1 MAARSG
7 DRGQGWRRAY
17 VNARLFDPAQA
28 LDTAGGV
35 IVADGRLIAV
45 GPEVT
50 AAKAGAGSDIVD
62 CRGKLLMPGLVD
74 MRVFTGEPGNEHRE
88 TLASAS
94 GAAAAGG
101 VTTMIVMPNTSP
113 VIDDAAIVDFVLRR
127 ARDTAAVRVAPM
139 AALTK
144 GLKGESMT
152 EFGLLKE
159 AGAVAVT
166 DGNRAVANARLFR
179 RALAYA
185 NDFGLLVVQHVEEPT
200 LALGVMNEGE
210 VSTRLGLHGIPAAAE
225 VIILERD
232 IRLVELTGARYHAA
246 QVSCAASLDVVRRAK
261 QRGLPVSCGV
271 SVNHLVLNE
280 NDVGAY
286 RTFFKLSPPL
296 RSEDDRQAL
305 VAGLNDGTIDVV
317 VSSHDPQAPIPSG
330 CRSPKPSSAPPG
342 LRRCFPPRSASTI
355 RATYRSTGSSTPCR
369 GPLPACLGWKP
380 AGWCPA
386 PRPTSRWPTSKPPGR
401 WRTTCCARAPRTA
414 RLSTAR
420 WRGASLRPSLPAA
433 PSTPTI
439 GGRGEQIAGPPPLP
453 LVGRVG

>member
-1 MAARSG
+1 MAR
-7 DRGQGWRRAY
+7 RGEGARRAY
-17 VNARLFDPAQA
+17 VNARLFDPAQK
-28 LDTAGGV
+28 LDATGGI
-35 IVADGRLIAV
+35 IVADGRMIAV

-50 AAKAGAGSDIVD
+50 AAKAGGGAEIVD
-62 CRGKLLMPGLVD
+62 CRGRLLFPGLVD

-94 GAAAAGG
+94 EAAAAGG

-127 ARDTAAVRVAPM
+127 ARDTATVRVAPM

-144 GLKGESMT
+144 GLKGEAMS

-200 LALGVMNEGE
+200 LAVGVMNEGE
-210 VSTRLGLHGIPAAAE
+210 AATRLGLPGTPAAAE
-225 VIILERD
+225 LIMLERD

-246 QVSCAASLDVVRRAK
+246 QISCAASLEVIRRAK
-261 QRGLPVSCGV
+261 AQGLPVSCGV

-296 RSEDDRQAL
+296 RSEDDRRAL
-305 VAGLNDGTIDVV
+305 VAGLDEGTIDVV
-317 VSSHDPQAPIPSG
+317 VSSHDPQ
-330 CRSPKPSSAPPG
+330 SADTKRLPFAEAEFGATG
-342 LRRCFPPRSASTI
+342 LETLFSA
-355 RATYRSTGSSTPCR
+355 A
-369 GPLPACLGWKP
+369 LGLYHQKEV
-380 AGWCPA
+380 
-386 PRPTSRWPTSKPPGR
+386 SL
-401 WRTTCCARAPRTA
+401 A
-414 RLSTAR
+414 RLIDALSGAPAR
-420 WRGASLRPSLPAA
+420 LLGLEAGRLTPGASADFALADLEASWTVEDHVLRSHSKNSPFEHRTLE
-433 PSTPTI
+433 
-439 GGRGEQIAGPPPLP
+439 GRIIETVVAGRT
-453 LVGRVG
+453 VYAYDRI

>member
-1 MAARSG
+1 MAAR
-7 DRGQGWRRAY
+7 RGERARRAY
-17 VNARLFDPAQA
+17 VNARLFDPAQG
-28 LDTAGGV
+28 LDCAGGT
-35 IVADGRLIAV
+35 IIADGRLIAV
-45 GPEVT
+45 GRDVT
-50 AAKAGAGSDIVD
+50 AATAGAGTEVID
-62 CRGKLLMPGLVD
+62 CRGRLLFPGLID

-94 GAAAAGG
+94 EAAAAGG

-113 VIDDAAIVDFVLRR
+113 AIDDAAIVDFVLRR
-127 ARDTAAVRVAPM
+127 ARDTAMVRVAPM

-144 GLKGESMT
+144 GLKGEAMC

-185 NDFGLLVVQHVEEPT
+185 NDFGLLVVQHVEEPS
-200 LALGVMNEGE
+200 LGAGVMNEGE
-210 VSTRLGLHGIPAAAE
+210 VSTRLGLPGTPAAAE
-225 VIILERD
+225 VIMLERD

-246 QVSCAASLDVVRRAK
+246 QISCAASLEVIARAK
-261 QRGLPVSCGV
+261 ARGLPVSCGV

-317 VSSHDPQAPIPSG
+317 VSSHDPQ
-330 CRSPKPSSAPPG
+330 SADTKRLPFAEAEFGATG
-342 LRRCFPPRSASTI
+342 LQTLFSASLGLYHQKDVSLDRLI
-355 RATYRSTGSSTPCR
+355 GALSGTP
-369 GPLPACLGWKP
+369 
-380 AGWCPA
+380 
-386 PRPTSRWPTSKPPGR
+386 
-401 WRTTCCARAPRTA
+401 A
-414 RLSTAR
+414 RLLGLEAGR
-420 WRGASLRPSLPAA
+420 LAPGAAADFALADLEATWTVEDHVLRSRSKNSPFEHRTLE
-433 PSTPTI
+433 
-439 GGRGEQIAGPPPLP
+439 GRIIETVVAGRT
-453 LVGRVG
+453 VYAYDQN